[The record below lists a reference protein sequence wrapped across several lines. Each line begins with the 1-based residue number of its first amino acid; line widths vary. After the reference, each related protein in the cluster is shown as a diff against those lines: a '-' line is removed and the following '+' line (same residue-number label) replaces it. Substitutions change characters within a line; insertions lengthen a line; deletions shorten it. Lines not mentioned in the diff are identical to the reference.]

1 MGLYLTVILALVAVV
16 IYELLSGKLLS
27 RFFTTITTREKEPMR
42 YWLGSR
48 GVLWQML
55 IIAGLA
61 YLAAHH
67 LLPGLP

>member
-1 MGLYLTVILALVAVV
+1 MAFYQTVILALVVLV

-42 YWLGSR
+42 YWFGIS

-55 IIAGLA
+55 VIMGLA